1 MKRWKQFT
9 FEQRKSIRNGLSKKL
24 KLIEIAEIIG
34 FDPTAISKEI
44 KRNRILHYKSATNE
58 PCKFIKRYPYCCN
71 ACNKRYGRCFLTQYL
86 YEPNKAQKM
95 AEAKLINSRRGIDM
109 TEVEFITLDNTI
121 KQGVDNGH
129 SIYHTVKNNPHLK
142 ISVPTIYRYIDKGLL
157 KIKKIDLPYAVT
169 YKKRKKK
176 SQYEYNENKNIDRTG
191 RTYLDF
197 LKFMFDNPNCLY
209 VQMDF
214 LGHVQTDN
222 KKIFTMTIPHLHFV
236 MLFIFK
242 KPTADKIVTFFNVI
256 EKQIGNQMF
265 TKIFTCVL
273 TDRDPCFASFYELE
287 KSTISNNLRTKMFYC
302 DPNASCQKANVE
314 QMNKQLR
321 KFFPRKKSIG
331 HLTQEDVN
339 KVASIINST
348 RVASLSGFTPNEA
361 LINLLGVE
369 TLKKLNN
376 IIL

>member
-1 MKRWKQFT
+1 
-9 FEQRKSIRNGLSKKL
+9 
-24 KLIEIAEIIG
+24 
-34 FDPTAISKEI
+34 
-44 KRNRILHYKSATNE
+44 
-58 PCKFIKRYPYCCN
+58 
-71 ACNKRYGRCFLTQYL
+71 
-86 YEPNKAQKM
+86 
-95 AEAKLINSRRGIDM
+95 
-109 TEVEFITLDNTI
+109 
-121 KQGVDNGH
+121 
-129 SIYHTVKNNPHLK
+129 
-142 ISVPTIYRYIDKGLL
+142 
-157 KIKKIDLPYAVT
+157 
-169 YKKRKKK
+169 
-176 SQYEYNENKNIDRTG
+176 
-191 RTYLDF
+191 
-197 LKFMFDNPNCLY
+197 
-209 VQMDF
+209 MDF